1 MYKTVVFDIE
11 TNPLP
16 DINHVH
22 LITLSNL
29 DDPDGGVEAYHDDPE
44 LERDGSLADGLRILE
59 EAETLVGHNILGF
72 DLPHLRR
79 LKGLQDTADVVDT
92 LIASRLA
99 YSDLREQDYSRFT
112 EGPDRRHIGS
122 HSLRAWGRRLDVA
135 KDDYS
140 GDFMVLDQEML
151 DYGKQDVVVGRAV
164 YEHLLPLMPDFK
176 AMGYTTL
183 DLEQEWAQE
192 LEAMQERGIRFDE
205 REAEELLAQL
215 YPRKLEL
222 EALLHEAFPPK
233 KQFYKINART
243 GKRTMR
249 RNEEGEMVDHK
260 LVDFNPGSRLELAR
274 RLEQKYGWVPQKFTD
289 ERETRPA
296 MVEEVLMDLGSLY
309 PEAKWAAE
317 LYIVKARIGILEEG
331 RGSYLN
337 MLVDGR
343 IHGRTMHIGT
353 ITHRCSH
360 SKPNLGNPCSVRK
373 PWGKEIRSL
382 FKPDEGYVMA
392 GGDASGLE
400 LRMLAHYLA
409 KWDEGKFGEI
419 VDEGDIHRM
428 FCDIY
433 NSIGIKVSRG
443 DGKTLTYAFLYGA
456 GDDHLGKL
464 AGGDYRKGRQ
474 LRSAMAQQ
482 IQGMDP
488 LLRGLEHFRRK
499 AGAVTSLDGRRVA
512 TRSKHSALNSLL
524 QSAGAVVMRWQF
536 VLLRERCEE
545 MGIKWGEDVRP
556 LLHVH
561 DEVQAALRPGLE
573 EEYARAFTLAFE
585 DTQSA
590 LGVRIPL
597 RCDVQ
602 FGASWLDTH

>member
-1 MYKTVVFDIE
+1 MQRIVFDCE

-16 DINHVH
+16 NITHVH
-22 LITLSNL
+22 LITLCDL
-29 DDPDGGVEAYHDDPE
+29 DDPDGRVHAYHDDPE
-44 LERDGSLADGLRILE
+44 LERDGSLEDGVRVLE
-59 EAETLVGHNILGF
+59 EAKTLVAHNGLGF

-79 LKGLQDTADVVDT
+79 LLGLKDNAIIVDT
-92 LIASRLA
+92 LVASRLA

-164 YEHLLPLMPDFK
+164 YEHLAPLMPDFE
-176 AMGYTTL
+176 AGGYSTL
-183 DLEQEWAQE
+183 ELEQQWASE
-192 LEAMQERGIRFDE
+192 LEAMQDRGVRFDA
-205 REAEELLAQL
+205 REAEELLALL

-222 EALLHEAFPPK
+222 EAKLQGAFPPK
-233 KQFYKINART
+233 KQYYKVNART

-260 LVDFNPGSRLELAR
+260 LVPFNPGSRLELAR

-289 ERETRPA
+289 EKETRPA
-296 MVEEVLMDLGSLY
+296 MVEEVLMDLGEIY
-309 PEAKWAAE
+309 PEAQWAAE

-337 MLVDGR
+337 LLVDGR

-373 PWGKEIRSL
+373 PWGKEIRAL

-409 KWDEGKFGEI
+409 KWDDGAFGEI
-419 VDEGDIHRM
+419 VDSGDIHQM

-433 NSIGIKVSRG
+433 NSINIGVSRSE
-443 DGKTLTYAFLYGA
+443 GKTLTYAFLYGA

-464 AGGDYRKGRQ
+464 CGGDYQTGRR
-474 LRSAMAQQ
+474 LRATMAHQ
-482 IQGMDP
+482 IQGMSP
-488 LLRGLEHFRRK
+488 LLKGLEHFRRK

-512 TRSKHSALNSLL
+512 TRSKHSALNTLL

-536 VLLRERCEE
+536 IMLRKACAAS
-545 MGIKWGEDVRP
+545 GIVWGEDVRP

-573 EEYARAFTLAFE
+573 DVYTKAFTWAFE
-585 DTQSA
+585 DTKEL
-590 LGVRIPL
+590 LGIRVPL
-597 RCDVQ
+597 RCEVKY
-602 FGASWLDTH
+602 GESWLETH